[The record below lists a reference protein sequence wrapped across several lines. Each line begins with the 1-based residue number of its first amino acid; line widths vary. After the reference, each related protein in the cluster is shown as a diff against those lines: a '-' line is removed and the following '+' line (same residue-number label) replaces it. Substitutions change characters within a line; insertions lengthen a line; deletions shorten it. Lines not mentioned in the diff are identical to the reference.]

1 MAQIIFNIVGNA
13 VKCTKKCLICINIK
27 QIYRRLTSMSVSD
40 TGIRIGKNA
49 LNQLFLPFVQADSSI
64 TRQYGGL
71 D

>member
-1 MAQIIFNIVGNA
+1 M
-13 VKCTKKCLICINIK
+13 NIK
-27 QIYRRLTSMSVSD
+27 QIDRRLTSMFVSD

-49 LNQLFLPFVQADSSI
+49 LNQLFPPFVQADSSI

>member
-1 MAQIIFNIVGNA
+1 
-13 VKCTKKCLICINIK
+13 
-27 QIYRRLTSMSVSD
+27 MSVSD

-49 LNQLFLPFVQADSSI
+49 LNPLFPPFVQADSSI